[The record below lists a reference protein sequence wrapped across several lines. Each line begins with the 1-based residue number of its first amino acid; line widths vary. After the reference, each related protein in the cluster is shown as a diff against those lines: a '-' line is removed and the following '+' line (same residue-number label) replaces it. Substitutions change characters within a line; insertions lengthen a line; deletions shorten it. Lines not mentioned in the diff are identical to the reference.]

1 MTEPVAQAGAQA
13 LAVSTSRLGVY
24 ALQGTTGA
32 RNIIESGPRL
42 MQAFDPHKIP
52 GVLQLVR
59 DYKQLYSSGKVVLHV
74 YAGTQD
80 LHYGLADDPV
90 ASATDY
96 WQKALLPA
104 VSVLSA
110 ADRQLIDYI
119 SGPNE
124 YNNTPPLGSAAEAEW
139 VGAFWSRLA
148 DLIKEAGFRPNLG
161 EIPVGHPDIGKLD
174 QIMPAL
180 APALRHIRSLDGV
193 WSYHAY
199 TLQYTTDPGVEIWY
213 SLRYRQLYSYLR
225 QHFPDLG
232 DMPMILTET
241 GVDERGDPATSGW
254 KARGDAAKYKNWLT
268 WLDKEIQLDPYLIG
282 ATIFQI
288 GDSYWSS
295 FDIEEISGWLAGYL
309 SAAAPNLLQ
318 NPGFE
323 LDANADGR
331 PDSWTSNSRFTR
343 SSTVKRS
350 GSYAGRFRA
359 TDNSGTTISQTIAS
373 LAPGAA
379 YTFAGW
385 VNIPSTGDAFTL
397 KLEVR
402 WRNASGS
409 TIRTDTVKTYGNTSP
424 QNVWDQAT
432 KSMVAPTG
440 TTSAQVRMVVSSLN
454 ATIYVDDFV
463 FQGAS
468 SPSATPTPAPVQT
481 PTATQ
486 TPLPT
491 TQVSTPTRT
500 PA

>member
-1 MTEPVAQAGAQA
+1 MTEPVTQAAA
-13 LAVSTSRLGVY
+13 LAQVQAVSLSRLGVY
-24 ALQGTTGA
+24 VMQGTTGA
-32 RNIIESGPRL
+32 QNIIQSGPRL
-42 MQAFDPHKIP
+42 TQAFDPHKIP
-52 GVLQLVR
+52 GVLQRVR
-59 DYKQLYSSGKVVLHV
+59 DYKQLHPSGKVVLHV
-74 YAGTQD
+74 YAGTQN
-80 LHYGLADDPV
+80 LHYALANDPV

-96 WQKALLPA
+96 WQKALAPA

-110 ADRQLIDYI
+110 ADRQLIDYV

-124 YNNTPPLGSAAEAEW
+124 YNNTPPLNSAAEAEW
-139 VGAFWSRLA
+139 ASAFWSRLA
-148 DLIKEAGFRPNLG
+148 NLIREAGFRPNLG
-161 EIPVGHPDIGKLD
+161 EIPVGNPDIGKLA
-174 QIMPAL
+174 QIMPPL
-180 APALRHIRSLDGV
+180 VPALRHIRSLGGA

-225 QHFPDLG
+225 QNYPDLG
-232 DMPMILTET
+232 DMPMLLTET

-268 WLDKEIQLDPYLIG
+268 WFDKEIQLDPYIIG

-288 GDSYWSS
+288 GDTYWSS

-309 SAAAPNLLQ
+309 SAAAANLLQ

-323 LDANADGR
+323 LDANGDGR
-331 PDSWTSNSRFTR
+331 PDTWTSNSRFTR

-359 TDNSGTTISQTIAS
+359 TDNSGTTITQTVSNLTA
-373 LAPGAA
+373 GAT

-385 VNIPSTGDAFTL
+385 VNIPSTSDTFTF

-409 TIRTDTVKTYGNTSP
+409 TIRTDTVKTYSTTSP
-424 QNVWDQAT
+424 QNVWDQAA
-432 KSMVAPTG
+432 KNMVAPTG
-440 TTSAQVRMVVSSLN
+440 TTSAQVRMIVSSLN

-463 FQGAS
+463 FQGA
-468 SPSATPTPAPVQT
+468 
-481 PTATQ
+481 
-486 TPLPT
+486 
-491 TQVSTPTRT
+491 
-500 PA
+500 